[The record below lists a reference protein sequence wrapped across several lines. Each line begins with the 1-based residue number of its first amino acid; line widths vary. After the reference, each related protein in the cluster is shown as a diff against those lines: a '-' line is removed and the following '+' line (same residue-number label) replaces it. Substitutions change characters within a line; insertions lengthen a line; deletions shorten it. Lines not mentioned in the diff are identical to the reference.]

1 MPVCQLTNDDDV
13 TGSWWGS
20 RWWHHNNSR
29 RVQRVDLGVSAA
41 ERAGAGGPPP
51 RWQYFKDPSNV
62 TAILAYTAIVVSMGF
77 RVASAASLPARG
89 TVDPEKK

>member
-1 MPVCQLTNDDDV
+1 M
-13 TGSWWGS
+13 
-20 RWWHHNNSR
+20 
-29 RVQRVDLGVSAA
+29 
-41 ERAGAGGPPP
+41 
-51 RWQYFKDPSNV
+51 